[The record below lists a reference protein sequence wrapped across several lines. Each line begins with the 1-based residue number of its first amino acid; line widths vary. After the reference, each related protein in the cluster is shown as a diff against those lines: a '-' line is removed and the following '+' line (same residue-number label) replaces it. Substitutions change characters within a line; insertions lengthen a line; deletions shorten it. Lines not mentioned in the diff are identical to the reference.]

1 MEPVSRS
8 SQQHPLRP
16 SLARCGSSGV
26 GRHGRT
32 PQLPTKEKAMS
43 SADPMEIVT
52 PSGRRARIIGW
63 HPDEGVVTVRS
74 IAADESGIAS
84 TGVMHV
90 HVVPPFNML
99 SVPGVARTIQ

>member
-1 MEPVSRS
+1 MAGTVKDM
-8 SQQHPLRP
+8 
-16 SLARCGSSGV
+16 V
-26 GRHGRT
+26 
-32 PQLPTKEKAMS
+32 
-43 SADPMEIVT
+43 IVT

-99 SVPGVARTIQ
+99 SVPGVARAIQRKRAYEESHQRRRSS